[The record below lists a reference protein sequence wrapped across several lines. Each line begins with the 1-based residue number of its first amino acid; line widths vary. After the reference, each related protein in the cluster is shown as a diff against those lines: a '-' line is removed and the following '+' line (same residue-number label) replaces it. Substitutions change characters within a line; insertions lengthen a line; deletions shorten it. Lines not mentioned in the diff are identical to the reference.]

1 MSNKLFRSLRYV
13 KNKPVEISVGIS
25 PEEAAQ
31 DNVGDDKAKLVFTTD
46 RRIFLNGEE
55 IARTK
60 GDERPKP
67 IVKKAIPRFPM
78 KGSRYVVRRC
88 KFDGAYM
95 LNFIVSKKM
104 NEGSTGEIN
113 LSELDAEVVRIFG
126 EENIQK
132 RNLTAIAT
140 TDGYT
145 VLTWE
150 PIFRVSDY
158 TKLNGNSRYAFKV
171 LVQYRLSIPR
181 FLKNNFVL
189 RINTGD
195 ILSEP
200 NFELELYNG
209 TEYGTRFVSD
219 EPCASPDYA
228 IMNGN
233 LFCVKMPNVENSYDT
248 TDGKH
253 ISPEMESAIITHNVY
268 RKMMAYY
275 KCREYENFS
284 IRASIRRG
292 MWIRNT
298 RFGLVMKKKLH
309 RFYAIKKHGRS
320 REQSIHYVD
329 FKFAPVLY
337 KDVPQW
343 RVIKNDVP

>member
-1 MSNKLFRSLRYV
+1 MSKKLFRALKYV

-67 IVKKAIPRFPM
+67 IVNKAIPRYPM
-78 KGSRYVVRRC
+78 KGSRYVVRRG

-104 NEGSTGEIN
+104 NEGSTDEIN

-126 EENIQK
+126 EENIQE

-140 TDGYT
+140 VAGYT
-145 VLTWE
+145 TLTWN

-158 TKLNGNSRYAFKV
+158 TKLNGNSRFAFKV
-171 LVQYRLSIPR
+171 LVQYRLIIPR
-181 FLKNNFVL
+181 FRNNNFVL

-200 NFELELYNG
+200 NFEMEVDNG

-228 IMNGN
+228 IMGGN
-233 LFCVKMPNVENSYDT
+233 LFCVKMPNVENSYGT

-253 ISPEMESAIITHNVY
+253 ISPEMELAKKTHNVY
-268 RKMMAYY
+268 RKMKAFY
-275 KCREYENFS
+275 KIREYDNFS
-284 IRASIRRG
+284 IRDALKSG
-292 MWIRNT
+292 VWIRNT
-298 RFGLVMKKKLH
+298 RFGLLMKKKPH
-309 RFYAIKKHGRS
+309 RFYAIKEHGRS

-337 KDVPQW
+337 KDDPKW
-343 RVIKNDVP
+343 RTIKNDVP

>member
-13 KNKPVEISVGIS
+13 KNKPVEISVGIL

-67 IVKKAIPRFPM
+67 IVNKAIPRFPM
-78 KGSRYVVRRC
+78 IGSRYVVRRG
-88 KFDGAYM
+88 KFDGSYM
-95 LNFIVSKKM
+95 LNFIVSKRL
-104 NEGSTGEIN
+104 NEGSTDEIN
-113 LSELDAEVVRIFG
+113 LSKLDAEVVRIFG

-140 TDGYT
+140 VGGYT
-145 VLTWE
+145 TLTWN

-158 TKLNGNSRYAFKV
+158 TKLKDNSIYTFKV

-181 FLKNNFVL
+181 FRKNNFVL

-200 NFELELYNG
+200 NFEMEVDNG
-209 TEYGTRFVSD
+209 TEFGTRFVSD

-233 LFCVKMPNVENSYDT
+233 LFCVKMPNVENTYGT
-248 TDGKH
+248 TDGIH
-253 ISPEMESAIITHNVY
+253 IFPEMESAKKTHNIY

-275 KCREYENFS
+275 RSREYDNFS

-298 RFGLVMKKKLH
+298 RFGIVMKKKPH

-337 KDVPQW
+337 KENPKW
-343 RVIKNDVP
+343 RAIKNDVP